1 VLLESRSRIGF
12 IFVNHY
18 VQVSDTHGVIFVN
31 GQFLKLSFI
40 EKPVGEILIE
50 QKTDDL
56 SIATQYTQRAHSK
69 QFIFVDVKIFEHE
82 QNKYNKFD
90 QNYGFIPDVEIQVI
104 ITNEDHQEIFSS
116 VGVSNDKGLFE
127 TKYLIPDNSKRET
140 LTITINAENN
150 NSSSSKI
157 FQVFTLGN
165 IQNSNSPNPPP

>member
-1 VLLESRSRIGF
+1 MLLESRSRIGF

-69 QFIFVDVKIFEHE
+69 QFIFVDVKIH
-82 QNKYNKFD
+82 
-90 QNYGFIPDVEIQVI
+90 
-104 ITNEDHQEIFSS
+104 
-116 VGVSNDKGLFE
+116 GL
-127 TKYLIPDNSKRET
+127 L
-140 LTITINAENN
+140 L
-150 NSSSSKI
+150 
-157 FQVFTLGN
+157 
-165 IQNSNSPNPPP
+165 